1 MNNNINK
8 IDYDPNHFFD
18 SFKSFYDTSETGS
31 SANRLNNR
39 YIALIHS
46 NKEIIRNSSVLD
58 LASHDGRWA
67 FSAIKNNAK
76 RVLGIEGREE
86 LVKKSFENMKKY
98 GIPSEKYSFVV
109 GDIFEK
115 MKELKPRE
123 FDVVF
128 CFGIFYHIINHML
141 LLTEFKRLQTRYIIL
156 DTEIST
162 SDQPVIYVRK
172 ENSFKEGAVIPDSI
186 QIGNAVIVGRPSKSA
201 LELML
206 NSLGFDFDYYDWE
219 NSGIKNW
226 ENLKEYRSK
235 DPITFKKA
243 LRYGGKVMK
252 DFKNKQKTIRKD
264 IAQYRSTRRITLV
277 AKNRSLD

>member
-1 MNNNINK
+1 MNNTDRT
-8 IDYDPNHFFD
+8 DYDPNHFFD

-39 YIALIHS
+39 YMALIHS
-46 NKEIIRNSSVLD
+46 NKEIIRNSSILD
-58 LASHDGRWA
+58 LASHDGRWT

-128 CFGIFYHIINHML
+128 CFGIFYHIMNHML
-141 LLTEFKRLQTRYIIL
+141 LLTEFKRLQPRYIIL
-156 DTEIST
+156 DTEISI
-162 SDQPVIYVRK
+162 SDQPVIYIRK
-172 ENSFKEGAVIPDSI
+172 ENSFKEGAAIPDSI

-206 NSLGFDFDYYDWE
+206 NSLGFDVDYYDWD
-219 NSGIKNW
+219 SHGIKNW
-226 ENLKEYRSK
+226 KYLEHYRSK
-235 DPITFKKA
+235 KRPSFKGT
-243 LRYGGKVMK
+243 LRYGGSLIK
-252 DFKNKQKTIRKD
+252 DFKNKRKTIQKD
-264 IAQYRSTRRITLV
+264 LAPYFSKSSRITLV
-277 AKNRSLD
+277 AKNSSFD